1 MKRILMI
8 EDEFLMA
15 NVYRDEL
22 SCAGFSVEVAADG
35 QSGLQM
41 FCSRKPDLV
50 LLDLMLP
57 QVDGIEVLKAIR
69 SLANPRELPVLVFTN
84 TYLGGMVQSAWEA
97 GASQVITKSTY
108 TPRQVAGM
116 VKAALDDSRSTQPTA
131 SAPATLEDRSSKVDP
146 AAREAFLR
154 TAPELVAALRETH
167 EMVADDPG
175 TPVSLEK
182 LYAKVR
188 PVTAAATVAGLQPV
202 ARMAEALEGL
212 LKVLSDKPRAVSVSV
227 LLTITQAIDT
237 LEYLANNA
245 EAAARRDPAQARI
258 LVVDDDEFARR
269 GVCAALEMVGLKA
282 TCVENP
288 ARALQEQGGD
298 RFDLIFLDIEM
309 PGGDGYSLCSNLR
322 SAPAYQGIPII
333 FLSLHADDEHRAE
346 SFLRGGNDFISKP
359 FLYMELA
366 VKALSFVMRGS
377 WDNREP
383 ATHGPAQRLNRE
395 RDPGSVSQSA
405 ALPPRERGLDAD
417 PAVAPAP
424 SRAVQQETV
433 S

>member
-1 MKRILMI
+1 MKHILLI
-8 EDEFLMA
+8 EDELLMA

-22 SCAGFSVEVAADG
+22 CSAGFSVDVAADG
-35 QSGLQM
+35 ESGLQI
-41 FCSRKPDLV
+41 FCNRKPDLV

-57 QVDGIEVLKAIR
+57 RTDGIQVLKTIR

-84 TYLGGMVQSAWEA
+84 AYLGGMVQSAWEA
-97 GASQVITKSTY
+97 GASQVITKAAY
-108 TPRQVAGM
+108 TPRQVARII
-116 VKAALDDSRSTQPTA
+116 KAALDDSRPAQPPA
-131 SAPATLEDRSSKVDP
+131 SATATLEDRGSEVDL
-146 AAREAFLR
+146 AARTEFLGN
-154 TAPELVAALRETH
+154 AGELLAALRETY
-167 EMVADDPG
+167 ERVADDPEN
-175 TPVSLEK
+175 PVSLEK

-188 PVTAAATVAGLQPV
+188 PLTAAATVAGLQPF

-212 LKVLSDKPRAVSVSV
+212 LKVLSDKHYAVTVSV

-245 EAAARRDPAQARI
+245 EAAAHRDPAQARI
-258 LVVDDDEFARR
+258 LVVDDDEFVR
-269 GVCAALEMVGLKA
+269 CAVYSALQKVGLKA
-282 TCVENP
+282 ICVDSP
-288 ARALQEQGGD
+288 VTALQEQGGD

-309 PGGDGYSLCSNLR
+309 PATDGYSLCSILR
-322 SAPAYQGIPII
+322 GAPAYQGTPII
-333 FLSLHADDEHRAE
+333 FLSLHTDDKHRTE

-383 ATHGPAQRLNRE
+383 TTHGPAQRFNRG
-395 RDPGSVSQSA
+395 RDHGSLSQSA
-405 ALPPRERGLDAD
+405 TLPPHERSLDAD
-417 PAVAPAP
+417 PGVALAP
-424 SRAVQQETV
+424 SQTPQQETV